1 MLVWQLPHL
10 SPSSKLPPS
19 SAGQR
24 LRCAG
29 TVTLL
34 LYGLS
39 SIWLFGCSA
48 AYHLVNWSPTR
59 RELLRALDHGNIY
72 VVTAATWTAVGA
84 NVLDGWQ
91 RLVLLVT
98 V

>member
-1 MLVWQLPHL
+1 
-10 SPSSKLPPS
+10 
-19 SAGQR
+19 
-24 LRCAG
+24 
-29 TVTLL
+29 VTLL